1 MEAVIIYMHAKT
13 LSHKKNRI
21 PKISYDISS
30 LVLLF
35 FVLAVIG
42 WFWEVFLFWLQSGS
56 FAKRGILSGPWLPIY
71 GTGGLAML
79 LLLKPLFDRPVLTF
93 FSAMTLSS
101 ILEYATSCWM
111 EYQWGNRW
119 WDYSSYS
126 FNLNGRICLIGALLF
141 GMAGMVLI
149 YGFAPRILRFF
160 LRIPRQLRT
169 FLCVF
174 LLLLF
179 SLDCV
184 SSYFHPNM
192 GRGITTYLSID
203 SDCNEP

>member
-1 MEAVIIYMHAKT
+1 MHAKT
-13 LSHKKNRI
+13 LSHKKNHI

-141 GMAGMVLI
+141 GTAAMALLPGSCASFC
-149 YGFAPRILRFF
+149 GSPGSFAS
-160 LRIPRQLRT
+160 
-169 FLCVF
+169 
-174 LLLLF
+174 F
-179 SLDCV
+179 SAPFCCF
-184 SSYFHPNM
+184 YFHWTAFPP
-192 GRGITTYLSID
+192 IFIPIWEEALPHIFL
-203 SDCNEP
+203 